1 MHVSNWHAQN
11 WVHQHGQAACVTH
24 PATGDMVPSA
34 KRRACSLSMAFSGSE
49 RTSGMVE
56 PAIRWN
62 SDRMSDADL
71 HAHSKLLSK
80 CGDSTAA

>member
-1 MHVSNWHAQN
+1 MHRAGRISVVKQSASHIREPGTWSFC
-11 WVHQHGQAACVTH
+11 QA
-24 PATGDMVPSA
+24 
-34 KRRACSLSMAFSGSE
+34 RACSLSMAFSGSE

-71 HAHSKLLSK
+71 HAYSKLLSK
-80 CGDSTAA
+80 CGD